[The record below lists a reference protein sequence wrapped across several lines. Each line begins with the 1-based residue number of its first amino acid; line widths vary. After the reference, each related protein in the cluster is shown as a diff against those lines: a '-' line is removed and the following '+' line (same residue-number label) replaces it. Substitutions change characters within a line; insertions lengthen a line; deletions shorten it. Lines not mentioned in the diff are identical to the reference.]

1 MDKIPFHF
9 PYLCGTE
16 LATIREA
23 IENFEAGGKDH
34 LFSRR
39 CEEWLEDFCRA
50 DRVLLT
56 SSCTHALELVSILCN
71 IGPGDEVILP
81 SFTFVSTANAFALRG
96 ARLCFVDID
105 PKTMN
110 IDPAC
115 VEAAINP
122 RTKAIVVIHYGGVS
136 CDLAAL
142 KEIADRH
149 KIFLVEDAAHGI
161 DAGFNDSHLGTY
173 GHLGT
178 FSFHRTK
185 NINCREGGALLVND
199 PELSDRASII
209 RDKGTNRD
217 EFAKGKVA
225 HYEWVD
231 LGSNFMMNELS
242 AAFLW
247 SQLLKTTEVTQKLV
261 NHWDAYYRD
270 LKQLEEE
277 RKIELVRIPAYARH
291 NAHLFFI
298 KCRDHKERSDL
309 TEFLKERKIEAFFH
323 YIPLHRA
330 PAGRQYGYFAGTD
343 RFTVE
348 ESERL
353 LRLPLYFE
361 LSDGQRDRV
370 VQALYEFYQPPVKSD
385 KPLAHNS
392 PDSLLL
398 PV

>member
-1 MDKIPFHF
+1 MTPIPFHF
-9 PYLCGTE
+9 PYLCGRE
-16 LATIREA
+16 LATIQEA
-23 IENFEAGGKDH
+23 IQNFETGGSEH
-34 LFSRR
+34 FFSRR
-39 CEEWLEDFCRA
+39 CEEWLENFTGA
-50 DRVLLT
+50 KKVLLT
-56 SSCTHALELVSILCN
+56 SSCTHALELVSILCD
-71 IGPGDEVILP
+71 IQPDDEVILP

-96 ARLCFVDID
+96 ARLCFVDVD

-122 RTKAIVVIHYGGVS
+122 KTKVIVVIHYGGVS

-142 KEIADRH
+142 RDIADRH
-149 KIFLVEDAAHGI
+149 GVFLIEDAAHGI
-161 DAGFNDSHLGTY
+161 GASFNDSHLGTY

-199 PELSDRASII
+199 PALVARAHVI

-247 SQLLKTTEVTQKLV
+247 SQLLKTSEVTDKLV
-261 NHWDAYYRD
+261 SHWNAYYRE
-270 LKQLEEE
+270 LTPLAREH
-277 RKIELVRIPAYARH
+277 KIELARVPDYARH

-298 KCRDHKERSDL
+298 KCRSHHERTEL
-309 TEFLKERKIEAFFH
+309 TQFLKGKKIEAFFH

-330 PAGRQYGYFAGTD
+330 PAGKKYGYFSGSD

-361 LSDGQRDRV
+361 LTAEQRTRV
-370 VQALYEFYQPPVKSD
+370 VEALFEFYQSPAKTHTGF
-385 KPLAHNS
+385 AHHS
-392 PDSLLL
+392 PDPL
-398 PV
+398 PLPA